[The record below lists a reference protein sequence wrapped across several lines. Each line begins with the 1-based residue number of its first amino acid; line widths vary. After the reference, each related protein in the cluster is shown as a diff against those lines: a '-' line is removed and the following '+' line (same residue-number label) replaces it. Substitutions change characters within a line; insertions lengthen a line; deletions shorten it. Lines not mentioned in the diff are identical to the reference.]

1 MLDADDRWAGVFGV
15 TGGQFQPQGHVQV
28 MVNLLDH
35 GMQPQAALDAP
46 RYRLEEDGSVSLE
59 APLAGLVDAFDRSA
73 TVVDDEGNYGNAQL
87 IWRRPDGLLLG
98 ASEPRRDG
106 IALGL

>member
-1 MLDADDRWAGVFGV
+1 
-15 TGGQFQPQGHVQV
+15 V

-35 GMQPQAALDAP
+35 GMLPQAALDAP
-46 RYRLEEDGSVSLE
+46 RYRLEEGGSVSLE
-59 APLAGLVDAFDRSA
+59 VPLAGLVDAFDRPA
-73 TVVDDEGNYGNAQL
+73 AVVDDESNYGNAQL